1 MDIDIQ
7 IFKFS
12 HQELIDLKAKQ
23 DEKLERYLKCYNECT
38 ERTLLFIL
46 TIDEEISRR
55 KKEEERK
62 EKIEK
67 IKSYVHYCNYME
79 G

>member
-23 DEKLERYLKCYNECT
+23 DEKLVRYLKCYNECT
-38 ERTLLFIL
+38 ERTLHFIL
-46 TIDEEISRR
+46 TIDEEIARR